1 MGICSEQT
9 ALASPKMET
18 RTISWKRD
26 PLSRSWSSAGSK
38 GECSFESQ
46 RLGEASGRQPVCTKK
61 QMQAP
66 LPAPGSSQPSGRV
79 VQRFLPCF
87 SESVL
92 GKASLWF
99 GDIYKSG
106 SKSTW

>member
-38 GECSFESQ
+38 GECSFEEQ
-46 RLGEASGRQPVCTKK
+46 RLGEAGGRQPVCTKK
-61 QMQAP
+61 
-66 LPAPGSSQPSGRV
+66 
-79 VQRFLPCF
+79 
-87 SESVL
+87 
-92 GKASLWF
+92 
-99 GDIYKSG
+99 
-106 SKSTW
+106 